1 MGREEEDEISLTP
14 NQVDPSSYSGKQ
26 PSTPCL
32 DSPLQFNYPQHLP
45 VLNPSPTLNY
55 QFSPQCPSTS
65 QQYPIYGAD
74 ERLYLGRSQSVN
86 NPDLSLYN
94 PSSLNLQSRVA
105 GSIFSLSS
113 TSQPSIGFGT
123 DHSIAERLNECEVN
137 KLYSKIPK
145 LESIHHSRDMNPQ
158 LVPCTTNSKMLENK
172 PAPSCPVNTLH
183 QTILPSIV
191 EQDKNIET
199 KPQGIYS
206 VSHSFIHPSFHLFF
220 ILLSLIHLF
229 IHSSFFK
236 FASTKIFKKSFNTA
250 LIAICG
256 SSSMTYLFKGTV
268 K

>member
-123 DHSIAERLNECEVN
+123 DHSIAERLNQCEVN

-206 VSHSFIHPSFHLFF
+206 VSHSFIHPSFHLF
-220 ILLSLIHLF
+220 
-229 IHSSFFK
+229 SSF
-236 FASTKIFKKSFNTA
+236 
-250 LIAICG
+250 
-256 SSSMTYLFKGTV
+256 YL
-268 K
+268 